1 LCAATFVTYG
11 LNKKSLIAFSS
22 TLLGIL
28 IIITIGYVV
37 TTALDINGLGEEEA
51 AMLFD
56 TTQGVVRLSWVFLLS
71 IVIGAL
77 GVLDDVTVGQVSSML
92 EIYETDKTL
101 PPKELFR
108 KAMNVGKDHIASMV
122 NTLFIAYAGSSFALV
137 MLLSANSP
145 DFRILINE
153 GFIVEEIVRTLVA
166 SIGLILVVPLTSF
179 IASRLVVKVL
189 K

>member
-1 LCAATFVTYG
+1 
-11 LNKKSLIAFSS
+11 
-22 TLLGIL
+22 
-28 IIITIGYVV
+28 
-37 TTALDINGLGEEEA
+37 
-51 AMLFD
+51 
-56 TTQGVVRLSWVFLLS
+56 
-71 IVIGAL
+71 
-77 GVLDDVTVGQVSSML
+77 
-92 EIYETDKTL
+92 
-101 PPKELFR
+101 
-108 KAMNVGKDHIASMV
+108 MNVGKDHIASMV